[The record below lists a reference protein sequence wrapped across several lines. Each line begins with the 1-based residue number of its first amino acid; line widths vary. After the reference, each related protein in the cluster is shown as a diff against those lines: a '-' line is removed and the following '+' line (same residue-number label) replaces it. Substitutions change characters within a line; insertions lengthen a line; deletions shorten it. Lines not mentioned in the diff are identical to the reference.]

1 MDSAAVVV
9 IGPLRLHDG
18 LDPGLGSENAISTG
32 RLHVLGPVGL
42 GSLLGRSLVVRV
54 CGTGPLPHRWHER
67 EEDRRRPV
75 RTTA

>member
-1 MDSAAVVV
+1 VDSAAVVV

-18 LDPGLGSENAISTG
+18 PCPGLGPENAISTE
-32 RLHVLGPVGL
+32 RLRGPVGL

-67 EEDRRRPV
+67 EGAGNV
-75 RTTA
+75 GN